1 MGDLPLTLVLF
12 WQFIAVDGVDEHAI
26 DDSFSLIVVNLVH
39 LRIAKKWGPA
49 FHAVSRGF
57 SQVYTHTE
65 SSMKNGWKTT
75 RKKSGKMKEET
86 NKKPDL
92 LVSWG

>member
-1 MGDLPLTLVLF
+1 MTLVLF

-26 DDSFSLIVVNLVH
+26 DDSLCLIVVNLVH
-39 LRIAKKWGPA
+39 LRIAKKRGPT
-49 FHAVSRGF
+49 FHAVSRWF
-57 SQVYTHTE
+57 SQVYIHTE

-75 RKKSGKMKEET
+75 REKSGKMMKGT